1 MMMRKL
7 VLIGILSL
15 MAGITYAQ
23 DQARIFGVVSE
34 KASGEALI
42 GTNVIIEA
50 TTIGV

>member
-7 VLIGILSL
+7 VLTGTLSL
-15 MAGITYAQ
+15 MVGITYAQ
-23 DQARIFGVVSE
+23 DQLRIFGLVSE